1 MKSLLSMAITVP
13 FATAMLFAQAAPA
26 DRSSDQAGA
35 QSQSSTQ
42 TQKDK
47 SSTSSTT
54 SQSSR
59 TAGQADSGAA
69 KTYTGTIVDANCS
82 EASSLSSSSSSSSAA
97 DQSASTSSRSAS
109 AKSKS
114 PDDARKDV
122 LRHCAPKSSTTS
134 FAILTDDG
142 NFLKL
147 DENGNTQVKSNK
159 LNGKS
164 TKVTVTGTAMG
175 DTLNVQSISKM

>member
-1 MKSLLSMAITVP
+1 MKSLLSIAITVP

-82 EASSLSSSSSSSSAA
+82 EASRAYKGLCCRSSACVP
-97 DQSASTSSRSAS
+97 T
-109 AKSKS
+109 
-114 PDDARKDV
+114 
-122 LRHCAPKSSTTS
+122 
-134 FAILTDDG
+134 AILCP
-142 NFLKL
+142 
-147 DENGNTQVKSNK
+147 
-159 LNGKS
+159 
-164 TKVTVTGTAMG
+164 
-175 DTLNVQSISKM
+175 